1 MRRDFRSALPNF
13 LWLTDITE
21 FRLPSGRRVYL
32 SAIRDCFDSSVVAWR
47 AVSANLKLTTFAN
60 ASRRMR

>member
-1 MRRDFRSALPNF
+1 MMAGAGASPYELASDAAS
-13 LWLTDITE
+13 
-21 FRLPSGRRVYL
+21 RLGIAVGAEELATLASDLDLG
-32 SAIRDCFDSSVVAWR
+32 DGEM